1 MLVLRSTTSSPL
13 YRKIFRFAKNRKRS
27 AFLPFLPMATP
38 LSFGLTDSIEEKA
51 IKHVLNYLK
60 KEEHKE
66 ARRCKKGKKG
76 KKGEGAD
83 VISAEGKYIEVKGC
97 LKKETNL
104 RISQQALEKIGEAGK
119 LKQGSFFIYFVY
131 EMASA
136 KPKLQIIDYETFKNH
151 KMVEIKWIIQPSQFK
166 KETDIIPLIKI

>member
-1 MLVLRSTTSSPL
+1 M
-13 YRKIFRFAKNRKRS
+13 
-27 AFLPFLPMATP
+27 
-38 LSFGLTDSIEEKA
+38 TDSIEEKA

-66 ARRCKKGKKG
+66 ARRGKKG
-76 KKGEGAD
+76 KNGEGAD

-131 EMASA
+131 EMASD

-166 KETDIIPLIKI
+166 KETDIIPLTKI